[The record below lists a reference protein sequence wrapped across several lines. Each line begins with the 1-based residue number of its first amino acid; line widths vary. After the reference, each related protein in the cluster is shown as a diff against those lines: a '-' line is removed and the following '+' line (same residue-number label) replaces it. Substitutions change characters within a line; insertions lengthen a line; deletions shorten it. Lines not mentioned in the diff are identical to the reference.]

1 MNSNDDQNSWQRSTR
16 SDDEKKSSKATG
28 LTEENTKICKEI
40 GQILS
45 RVGDEFEQCFSSRP
59 AVRTHSDTG
68 LTITLIQLYTRQ

>member
-59 AVRTHSDTG
+59 VAVSRKP
-68 LTITLIQLYTRQ
+68 RQKTKSRD